1 MLAAVDQRKGLEMA
15 YEVIECS
22 PKARGKIASFEDA
35 IGTETELS
43 HQRSKYPWPL
53 LKIGQSF
60 TVPLA
65 EGNEASLRNGAA
77 QYAKKTGKKFTVI
90 RHGEY
95 ACFEVA
101 RIA

>member
-1 MLAAVDQRKGLEMA
+1 MSYSIVD
-15 YEVIECS
+15 CS
-22 PKARGKIASFEDA
+22 PKARAKIVSFEDNK
-35 IGTETELS
+35 GVEDELP
-43 HQRSKYPWPL
+43 HQRSKYPWQL

-60 TVPLA
+60 AVPLA

-77 QYAKKTGKKFTVI
+77 QFSKKTGKRFTVI
-90 RHGEY
+90 RHAEF